1 MWYVNIL
8 RKNTSVQKCCKQKL
22 KLVFNEETCTDELKQ
37 LGSVGGATSPPAVT
51 AFLRKPPDRRR
62 SPVNAAAP
70 SGESVCSQWPELLQA
85 RDQHNYKHT
94 QPWAHTLKLT
104 AQILSEIIFL
114 VVSNSPDGAGTVRGG
129 ADARPDVVVVALVLV
144 LLLTPHKISVWK
156 TIRFCFHQVERE
168 RWELREKDIWRQECC
183 EVFEWFIFIFH
194 SVIRVVCNEGTEAS
208 TPPPKCSVHTFLH
221 TLWPHCINTLP
232 LPVRCGQ
239 PPRSRPSLCSCALGS
254 VRSRSCRCRKW
265 FSSPFLGWQLQ
276 ARRLGLYAW
285 SGSLQ
290 DDKHKLSITQRETTV
305 CFRWEEVCVSAHL
318 AACHQSWTWPQ
329 GVATVTLE

>member
-1 MWYVNIL
+1 MICKYIEE
-8 RKNTSVQKCCKQKL
+8 KHISAKCCKQKL
-22 KLVFNEETCTDELKQ
+22 KLVFNEETCADELKQ
-37 LGSVGGATSPPAVT
+37 VGSVGGATSPPAVT

-85 RDQHNYKHT
+85 RDQRTYKHT

-104 AQILSEIIFL
+104 EQILSEIIFL
-114 VVSNSPDGAGTVRGG
+114 ELPNSPDGAGTVRGG

-144 LLLTPHKISVWK
+144 LLLTPHQISVWK

-168 RWELREKDIWRQECC
+168 RWELKEKDIWRRECSK
-183 EVFEWFIFIFH
+183 V
-194 SVIRVVCNEGTEAS
+194 SRVKLLTC
-208 TPPPKCSVHTFLH
+208 HTALSGSYVTKVPRHQLH
-221 TLWPHCINTLP
+221 LQNALCTLWPHCIDTLP

-254 VRSRSCRCRKW
+254 VHSRSCRCRKW
-265 FSSPFLGWQLQ
+265 FSSPSLGWQLQ

-290 DDKHKLSITQRETTV
+290 DDKHKLSITQRETTL
-305 CFRWEEVCVSAHL
+305 CFRWEEVWVSAHL

-329 GVATVTLE
+329 GAATVTLE

>member
-37 LGSVGGATSPPAVT
+37 VGSVGGATSPPAVT

-85 RDQHNYKHT
+85 RDQRTYKHT
-94 QPWAHTLKLT
+94 QPWANTLKLT

-156 TIRFCFHQVERE
+156 TIWFCFHQVERE

-183 EVFEWFIFIFH
+183 EVFEWNYLYFTTL
-194 SVIRVVCNEGTEAS
+194 SGLYVTRVPRHQLHLQNTLSYTHFDHTAS
-208 TPPPKCSVHTFLH
+208 TPCRYLFDADNSHGVVHPSVLALSGQFVVDLAGAENDSLH
-221 TLWPHCINTLP
+221 LLWA
-232 LPVRCGQ
+232 G
-239 PPRSRPSLCSCALGS
+239 
-254 VRSRSCRCRKW
+254 SCRPVVW
-265 FSSPFLGWQLQ
+265 D
-276 ARRLGLYAW
+276 Y
-285 SGSLQ
+285 
-290 DDKHKLSITQRETTV
+290 
-305 CFRWEEVCVSAHL
+305 
-318 AACHQSWTWPQ
+318 
-329 GVATVTLE
+329 TLEVRPCRMTNTNSQ